1 MLSRRSFRRPARA
14 GEWSGDK
21 AVTFIVTLAASFSV
35 TLAAARAG
43 MSRKSAYALK
53 RRDPVFAAA
62 WDKAVQANDKLT
74 AMSMPRAPA
83 RGLSKGDEGDEPHN
97 PPVAPPK
104 GNDPARRAR
113 DEALRDSF
121 FAALATRHPDLAA
134 AVLADTCALA

>member
-21 AVTFIVTLAASFSV
+21 AVTFIVTLAATTSV

-53 RRDPVFAAA
+53 RRDPAFAAA
-62 WDKAVQANDKLT
+62 WDEAV
-74 AMSMPRAPA
+74 RA
-83 RGLSKGDEGDEPHN
+83 GDN
-97 PPVAPPK
+97 PPVAIRPRGDKVDRLYNPPVMPPK
-104 GNDPARRAR
+104 GNGRADRDR
-113 DEALRDSF
+113 DEEWRDSF

-134 AVLADTCALA
+134 ARLADIVPLA